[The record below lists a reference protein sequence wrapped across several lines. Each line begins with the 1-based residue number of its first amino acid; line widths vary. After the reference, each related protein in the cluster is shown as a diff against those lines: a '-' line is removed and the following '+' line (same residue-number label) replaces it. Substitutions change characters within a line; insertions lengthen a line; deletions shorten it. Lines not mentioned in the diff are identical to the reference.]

1 MSIDIQKFTAD
12 ELTLE
17 KLDTL
22 VMRRESFQVVAA
34 SNIGTTVEKIEGR
47 IEKGGLRCR
56 VFTEYRASSLLGSFL
71 APTAPLSWMA
81 GIGMAAH
88 NLATINPDYEIG
100 KNKLA
105 GTVTVKYMK

>member
-1 MSIDIQKFTAD
+1 MSIDIQKFTTD

-22 VMRRESFQVVAA
+22 VMRRESFQVVEAA
-34 SNIGTTVEKIEGR
+34 NIGATVEKIEGR
-47 IEKGGLRCR
+47 IEQGGLRCR
-56 VFTEYRASSLLGSFL
+56 IFTEYRSTTLLGSFL
-71 APTAPLSWMA
+71 APTAPLAWMA